1 MQNIYD
7 GLDNWKDP
15 NQRDYCSMC
24 VFGDLGRGKSTFIR
38 QQARFYIDKTRDKK
52 VPRKVLICD
61 PSKASAFDE
70 FPRITLTQ
78 LKYGVIN
85 PQTRKTHRWESGIM
99 VLRDVKWNDPSWFRV
114 LTDYFQNGL
123 VILDESRNYIPQKS
137 EMPEEQVEF
146 FTIHRNNCVD
156 VMVVSHDFMS
166 LNLLLRK
173 AFRIYIVFRTGDKPN
188 NEQWFTART
197 LPEELYPIWQQ
208 LQRLRSPSAK
218 MSPFIVYDR
227 ETGHKRLYADF
238 DKLEIL
244 VPDPKNPTQLTTM
257 PYKALKKGK
266 TIHQK

>member
-1 MQNIYD
+1 
-7 GLDNWKDP
+7 
-15 NQRDYCSMC
+15 
-24 VFGDLGRGKSTFIR
+24 
-38 QQARFYIDKTRDKK
+38 RFYIDKTRDKK

-85 PQTRKTHRWESGIM
+85 PKTWKAHRWESGIM

-156 VMVVSHDFMS
+156 VMVV
-166 LNLLLRK
+166 
-173 AFRIYIVFRTGDKPN
+173 
-188 NEQWFTART
+188 
-197 LPEELYPIWQQ
+197 
-208 LQRLRSPSAK
+208 
-218 MSPFIVYDR
+218 
-227 ETGHKRLYADF
+227 
-238 DKLEIL
+238 
-244 VPDPKNPTQLTTM
+244 
-257 PYKALKKGK
+257 
-266 TIHQK
+266 